1 MSVYKQDSLAG
12 TTIFDEI
19 SAKILELSVDVSKT
33 KLALSQQIEK
43 QASDIK
49 NKMFDFKQRL
59 MKVELFKE

>member
-1 MSVYKQDSLAG
+1 VSVYKQDSLAG